1 MNARLEKSPFP
12 PNFSF
17 LSSFDIFAIP
27 IYLGTELAD
36 DDPSGLD
43 RLAAVDL
50 DAAALCGV

>member
-1 MNARLEKSPFP
+1 MFLQFP
-12 PNFSF
+12 SISS
-17 LSSFDIFAIP
+17 SSFEDISAIP